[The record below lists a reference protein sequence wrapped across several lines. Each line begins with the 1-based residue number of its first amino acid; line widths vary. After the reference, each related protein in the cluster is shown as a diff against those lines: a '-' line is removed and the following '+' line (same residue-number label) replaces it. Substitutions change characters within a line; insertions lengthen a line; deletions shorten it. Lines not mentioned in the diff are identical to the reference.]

1 MIAQFDYSTIYD
13 PAAPVM
19 EMTIGAVEGGGVP
32 RRITAL
38 VDSGADG
45 TMIPI
50 DVLQA
55 VGATFV
61 ERRSMRGVTGD
72 AIRVNLYAIA
82 VQIGSHPIYGVRAVA
97 IPSGGEAIIGRD
109 VLNQLIVT
117 LNGLAYSVEVSS

>member
-1 MIAQFDYSTIYD
+1 MIAQFDYSILYD

-19 EMTIGAVEGGGVP
+19 EIGIGAVESDDVP

-50 DVLQA
+50 DILRA

-61 ERRSMRGVTGD
+61 ERRNMRGVTGD
-72 AIRVNLYAIA
+72 LVRVNLYAI
-82 VQIGSHPIYGVRAVA
+82 VVHISSHPIYGIRAVA
-97 IPSGGEAIIGRD
+97 IPSGAEAIVGRD

-117 LNGLAYSVEVSS
+117 LDGFAHSLEIST